1 MKKIVIA
8 TNNEGKLREIKEI
21 LNRYELMSLKEV
33 QCEIEVEEDK
43 ETFEENA
50 FKKAKEVFEKTNMP
64 CIADDSG
71 LCINVFEGWPGVN
84 TARFLGKGATQKQ
97 KNDAILEKMS
107 KFKGEERKAKVKCV
121 IVYYYKKDKY
131 ITAKGEIEGRIAEE
145 SRGKNGFGFDEI
157 FELNNN
163 KTLAELTKEEKN
175 MLSARKL
182 ALENL
187 KKQLTNE

>member
-1 MKKIVIA
+1 MEKIVVA
-8 TNNEGKLREIKEI
+8 TNNEGKLKEIKEI
-21 LNRYELMSLKEV
+21 LKEYELVSLKEIK
-33 QCEIEVEEDK
+33 CKIEVEEDK
-43 ETFEENA
+43 ETFEGNA
-50 FKKAKEVFEKTNMP
+50 LKKAKEVFEKTNMP

-84 TARFLGKGATQKQ
+84 TARFLGEGATQKQ

-145 SRGKNGFGFDEI
+145 PRGKNGFGFDEI
-157 FELNNN
+157 FELNN
-163 KTLAELTKEEKN
+163 KTLAELTKKEKN
-175 MLSARKL
+175 MVSARKL

-187 KKQLTNE
+187 KKQLTN

>member
-1 MKKIVIA
+1 MEKIVVA
-8 TNNEGKLREIKEI
+8 TNNEGKLKEIKEI
-21 LNRYELMSLKEV
+21 LKEYELVSLKEIK
-33 QCEIEVEEDK
+33 CKIEVEEDK
-43 ETFEENA
+43 ETFEGNA
-50 FKKAKEVFEKTNMP
+50 LKKAKEVFEKTNMP

-84 TARFLGKGATQKQ
+84 TARFLGEGATQKQ

-145 SRGKNGFGFDEI
+145 PRGKNGFGFDEI
-157 FELNNN
+157 FELNN
-163 KTLAELTKEEKN
+163 KTLAELTKKGKN
-175 MLSARKL
+175 MVSARKL

-187 KKQLTNE
+187 KKQLTN

>member
-1 MKKIVIA
+1 MEKIVVA
-8 TNNEGKLREIKEI
+8 TNNEGKLKEIKEI
-21 LNRYELMSLKEV
+21 LKEYELVSLKEIK
-33 QCEIEVEEDK
+33 CKIEVEEDK
-43 ETFEENA
+43 ETFEGNA
-50 FKKAKEVFEKTNMP
+50 LKKAKEVFEKTNMP

-84 TARFLGKGATQKQ
+84 TARFLGEGATQKQ

-131 ITAKGEIEGRIAEE
+131 LTAKGEIEGRIAEE
-145 SRGKNGFGFDEI
+145 PRGKNGFGFDEI
-157 FELNNN
+157 FELNN
-163 KTLAELTKEEKN
+163 KTLAELTKKEKN
-175 MLSARKL
+175 MVSARKI

-187 KKQLTNE
+187 KKQLTN

>member
-1 MKKIVIA
+1 MKKIVVA
-8 TNNEGKLREIKEI
+8 TNNEGKLKEIKEI
-21 LNRYELMSLKEV
+21 LKEYEMVSIKKIK
-33 QCEIEVEEDK
+33 CKIEVEEDK
-43 ETFEENA
+43 ETFEGNA
-50 FKKAKEVFEKTNMP
+50 LKKAKEVFEKTNMP

-84 TARFLGKGATQKQ
+84 TARFLGEGATQKQ

-107 KFKGEERKAKVKCV
+107 KFKGKERKAKVKCV

-145 SRGKNGFGFDEI
+145 PRGKNGFGFDEI
-157 FELNNN
+157 FELNN
-163 KTLAELTKEEKN
+163 KTLAELTKKEKN
-175 MLSARKL
+175 MVSARKL

-187 KKQLTNE
+187 KKQLTN

>member
-1 MKKIVIA
+1 MEKIVVA
-8 TNNEGKLREIKEI
+8 TNNEGKLKEIKEI
-21 LNRYELMSLKEV
+21 LKEYELVSLKEIK
-33 QCEIEVEEDK
+33 CKIEVEEDK
-43 ETFEENA
+43 ETFEGNA
-50 FKKAKEVFEKTNMP
+50 LKKAKEVFEKTNMP

-84 TARFLGKGATQKQ
+84 TARFLGEGATQKQ

-121 IVYYYKKDKY
+121 IVYYYKKNKY

-145 SRGKNGFGFDEI
+145 PRGKNGFGFDEI
-157 FELNNN
+157 FELNN
-163 KTLAELTKEEKN
+163 KTLAELTKKEKN
-175 MLSARKL
+175 MVSARKL

-187 KKQLTNE
+187 KKQLTN

>member
-1 MKKIVIA
+1 M
-8 TNNEGKLREIKEI
+8 
-21 LNRYELMSLKEV
+21 
-33 QCEIEVEEDK
+33 
-43 ETFEENA
+43 
-50 FKKAKEVFEKTNMP
+50 KKAKEVFEKTNMP

-84 TARFLGKGATQKQ
+84 TARFLGEGATQKQ

-131 ITAKGEIEGRIAEE
+131 LTAKGEIEGRIAEE
-145 SRGKNGFGFDEI
+145 PRGKNGFGFDEI
-157 FELNNN
+157 FELNN
-163 KTLAELTKEEKN
+163 KTLAELTKKEKN
-175 MLSARKL
+175 MVSARKI

-187 KKQLTNE
+187 KKQLTN